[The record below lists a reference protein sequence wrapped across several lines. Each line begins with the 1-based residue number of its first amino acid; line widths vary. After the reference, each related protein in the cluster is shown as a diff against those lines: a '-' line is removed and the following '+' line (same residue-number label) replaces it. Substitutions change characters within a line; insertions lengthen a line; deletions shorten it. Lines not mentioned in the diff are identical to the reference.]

1 MSKQV
6 YISADYD
13 PGNGDRDVVNEICKW
28 CEDPR
33 RNLTFYDTANP
44 SYGSVSAN
52 PDCRPCDLKAE
63 FNNQINASSAV
74 IFVVGDKTAHRTAG
88 SSCKR
93 MGRHSICTCTPY
105 KQNVNGTK
113 WCKYSVTY
121 PATESDI
128 GNINDYSY
136 LEHEFRQ
143 AVRRNKNIVIVYNSL
158 NYQPSWLP
166 AYMSDYADDAH
177 PFWTKNSLGY
187 RVGDYQY
194 IKKALGYE

>member
-13 PGNGDRDVVNEICKW
+13 PRNGDRDVVDEIRKW

-33 RNLTFYDTANP
+33 RKLTFYDTANP
-44 SYGSVSAN
+44 SCDSVSAD

-63 FNNQINASSAV
+63 FNSQINASSAV
-74 IFVVGDKTAHRTAG
+74 IFVVGDKTAQRTAG
-88 SSCKR
+88 SSCRR
-93 MGRHSICTCTPY
+93 MGQKSICTCTPY

-121 PATESDI
+121 PATGPDI
-128 GNINDYSY
+128 GSINNYSY

-143 AVRRNKNIVIVYNSL
+143 AVRRNKNIVILYNSL
-158 NYQPSWLP
+158 NYQPSWLSS
-166 AYMSDYADDAH
+166 YMSDYKDDAH
-177 PFWTKNSLGY
+177 PFWIRNVWGEK
-187 RVGDYQY
+187 VGDYQY
-194 IKKALGYE
+194 I

>member
-13 PGNGDRDVVNEICKW
+13 LKSGDRDVVEEIRKW

-33 RNLTFYDTANP
+33 RKLAFYDTANP
-44 SYGSVSAN
+44 SCGSVSDD

-63 FNNQINASSAV
+63 FNRQINASSAV
-74 IFVVGDKTAHRTAG
+74 IFVVGDKTAQRTAG
-88 SSCKR
+88 SSCQR
-93 MGRHSICTCTPY
+93 MGRQGICTCTPY

-121 PATESDI
+121 PATGPDI
-128 GNINDYSY
+128 GSINDYSY

-143 AVRRNKNIVIVYNSL
+143 AVRRDKSIVIVYNAL
-158 NYQPSWLP
+158 NSQSGWLP
-166 AYMSDYADDAH
+166 SYMQGYEYLAH
-177 PFWTKNSLGY
+177 PFWTRNALGE

>member
-13 PGNGDRDVVNEICKW
+13 FRSGDREVVNEIRKW

-33 RNLTFYDTANP
+33 RKLEFYDTANP
-44 SYGSVSAN
+44 SYGSVSAD

-63 FNNQINASSAV
+63 FNRQINASSAV
-74 IFVVGDKTAHRTAG
+74 IFIVGDRTAQRTAG

-93 MGRHSICTCTPY
+93 MGQQSICTCTPY
-105 KQNVNGTK
+105 KQNTNGTK
-113 WCKYSVTY
+113 WCKYSITY
-121 PATESDI
+121 PATGPDI
-128 GNINDYSY
+128 GSINGYSY

-143 AVRRNKNIVIVYNSL
+143 AVQRDKNIVIVYNAMNS
-158 NYQPSWLP
+158 QSSWLP
-166 AYMSDYADDAH
+166 SYMKNYDYLAH
-177 PFWTKNSLGY
+177 PFWTRNAWGE